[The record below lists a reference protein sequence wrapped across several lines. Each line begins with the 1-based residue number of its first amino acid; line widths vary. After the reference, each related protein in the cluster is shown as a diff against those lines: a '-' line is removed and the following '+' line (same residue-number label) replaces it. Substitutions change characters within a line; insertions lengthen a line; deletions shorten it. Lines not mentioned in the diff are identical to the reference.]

1 MLLRKAQRKRRFT
14 VPASPPRMGTN
25 RGNKP
30 VSQPLNHPVD
40 HFEVLSL
47 PHLAVLSEDDLHRAY
62 ADKSRIAH
70 PDHGG
75 SEQHATEVN
84 AAYEVLRS
92 PETRLKHLLELLAP
106 EQAKAW
112 RTVPLDESMMQVFSQ
127 LGAALEKSGKF
138 LEKKHKTRSALA
150 KALLTNEEMRHR
162 DNLETIGM
170 ALAEQRVA
178 MEGGLPAL
186 DLELRSATD
195 DTWRKLAAMQARFSY
210 LGKWQTQIRERLL
223 QLM

>member
-1 MLLRKAQRKRRFT
+1 MDPQER
-14 VPASPPRMGTN
+14 N
-25 RGNKP
+25 I
-30 VSQPLNHPVD
+30 VD

-47 PHLAVLSEDDLHRAY
+47 PHRAALSEEVLHQAY

-84 AAYEVLRS
+84 AAYEALRS
-92 PETRLKHLLELLAP
+92 PETRLKHLLELLVP

-112 RTVPLDESMMQVFSQ
+112 RTVPLDEGMMQVFSQ
-127 LGAALEKSGKF
+127 LGAALESSGKF
-138 LEKKHKTRSALA
+138 LEKKSKTQSALA
-150 KALLTNEEMRHR
+150 KAVLMNEEMRHR
-162 DNLETIGM
+162 DTLETIGT
-170 ALAEQRVA
+170 AIAEYRAA
-178 MEGGLPAL
+178 MEDDLPSL
-186 DLELRSATD
+186 DLELESASE

-210 LGKWQTQIRERLL
+210 LGKWQTQVRERLL